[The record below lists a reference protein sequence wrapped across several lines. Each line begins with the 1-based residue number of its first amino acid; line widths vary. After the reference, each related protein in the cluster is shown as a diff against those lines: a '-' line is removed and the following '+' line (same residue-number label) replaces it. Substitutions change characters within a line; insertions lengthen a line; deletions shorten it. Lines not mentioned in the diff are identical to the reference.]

1 MLPRVLAAAVVAL
14 SALAARAQYADPN
27 LQNLLAGLMN
37 GTEVTLITPL
47 NTGMV
52 QVTNFRAT
60 ARLASGDAAAF
71 VERARQELARLGVAQ
86 PTSEEIARMLA
97 GGPIEVPAGRFTLPG
112 LLNVSGVPAT
122 LVSQIVAAGTPI
134 QGYGTQ
140 GYGSAA
146 AGGSAPAPSVPARDA
161 AIRQLAALGIIN
173 PSEDQIRTAM
183 VGGTITTVNGPYQL
197 PGTLPR

>member
-1 MLPRVLAAAVVAL
+1 MLPRLIAAAVLAFGAL
-14 SALAARAQYADPN
+14 WAHAQYVDPN

-37 GTEVTLITPL
+37 GNEVTLVTPL
-47 NTGMV
+47 NTGML

-60 ARLASGDAAAF
+60 ARLPSADAAAF
-71 VERARQELARLGVAQ
+71 VDRAQQELAGLGVRT
-86 PTSEEIARMLA
+86 PTTEQIARMLA

-112 LLNVSGVPAT
+112 LLNLSGVPAT
-122 LVSQIVAAGTPI
+122 LVSQIVAAGTPVPNSAI
-134 QGYGTQ
+134 QGYG
-140 GYGSAA
+140 GAA

-161 AIRQLAALGIIN
+161 AIRELATLGIIN

-183 VGGTITTVNGPYQL
+183 VGGTITTVNGAYQL